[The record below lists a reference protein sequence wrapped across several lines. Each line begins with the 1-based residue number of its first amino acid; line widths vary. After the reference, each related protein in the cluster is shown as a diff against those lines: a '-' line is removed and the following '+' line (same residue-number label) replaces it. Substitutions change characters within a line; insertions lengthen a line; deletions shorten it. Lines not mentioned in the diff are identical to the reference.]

1 MARRMQLLLQLLHLR
16 KHYELKLQEVQRGAN
31 ETSDGLITAVLSVV
45 VVEDIQ
51 IGYDFEHNLFKVF
64 VKSAGR

>member
-1 MARRMQLLLQLLHLR
+1 M
-16 KHYELKLQEVQRGAN
+16 QRGAN
-31 ETSDGLITAVLSVV
+31 ETSDGLITTVLSVV

-51 IGYDFEHNLFKVF
+51 IGYDFENNLFKVF